1 MKKILLLSLIALLA
15 ACGNENTA
23 SEDKTVKEVDE
34 VEEVETVTAEP
45 TKQVSEH
52 PFPSDAEP
60 IGNAMITV
68 SMVSGDSTDGNVPV
82 LFVSKSDSAIQ
93 IGVNYD
99 EFDGSKE
106 TFVYINEMFYT
117 TEQVGERS
125 QGSLTLSE
133 GNLEPG
139 EYTVTAVQF
148 EGNDP
153 NNAPIN
159 LTQAKF
165 KIEASS

>member
-1 MKKILLLSLIALLA
+1 MLLLSLIALLA
-15 ACGNENTA
+15 ACGNEEA
-23 SEDKTVKEVDE
+23 SPKDETVKEVDK
-34 VEEVETVTAEP
+34 VEEVEPVTAEP
-45 TKQVSEH
+45 VEEVSEH
-52 PFPSDAEP
+52 PYPANDEP
-60 IGNAMITV
+60 VGSAMITV
-68 SMVSGDSTDGNVPV
+68 KMVSGDSADGNVPV
-82 LFVSKSDSAIQ
+82 LFVSESDSAIQ
-93 IGVNYD
+93 IGVDYD

-125 QGSLTLSE
+125 SGALTLSE

-159 LTQAKF
+159 LTQAKY
-165 KIEASS
+165 KIEKSS

>member
-15 ACGNENTA
+15 ACGNEEA
-23 SEDKTVKEVDE
+23 APKDEVKEVDK
-34 VEEVETVTAEP
+34 VEEVEPVTVEP
-45 TKQVSEH
+45 TEVSEH
-52 PFPSDAEP
+52 PFPSNAEP
-60 IGNAMITV
+60 VGSAMITV
-68 SMVSGDSTDGNVPV
+68 KMVSGDSADGNVPV
-82 LFVSKSDSAIQ
+82 LFVSESDSAIQ
-93 IGVNYD
+93 IGVDYD

-125 QGSLTLSE
+125 SGALTLSE

-159 LTQAKF
+159 FTQAKF
-165 KIEASS
+165 KIEKSS